1 MFYAGLS
8 SYISSY
14 IHSLPILCDFFEFI
28 KNRVIFIIRKSK
40 FLQKILFLLLLL
52 LLLYLDRYKPL
63 SPLANCASLVMPSN
77 EVKGTFVSN

>member
-28 KNRVIFIIRKSK
+28 KKSCYIYNLQIKISPENFILIIIIIIIIFR
-40 FLQKILFLLLLL
+40 
-52 LLLYLDRYKPL
+52 
-63 SPLANCASLVMPSN
+63 
-77 EVKGTFVSN
+77 